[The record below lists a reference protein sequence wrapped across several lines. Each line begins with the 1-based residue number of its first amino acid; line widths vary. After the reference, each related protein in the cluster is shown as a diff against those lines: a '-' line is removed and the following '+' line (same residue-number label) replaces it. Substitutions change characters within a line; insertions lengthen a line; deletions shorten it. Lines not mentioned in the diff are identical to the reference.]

1 MKHLLAAAAIALVL
15 PAASH
20 AASAVDDD
28 FADGVR
34 GPLWTLLQDDPA
46 ALSLA
51 ELNGRLEVLATQGGD
66 ANNDA
71 LYLSN
76 GPAGFRL
83 STAADFSIALDY
95 DFGAFQSGG
104 AFGSAL
110 ALDFGVGRDLA
121 GTDSAAIGFGRVGGF
136 PLPFAL
142 AALHRTDDAQTTDAT
157 AFPLGTAGTFLL
169 TYDAAGDD
177 LSLGLDGQA
186 PLFTLADTVRGV
198 WGTDALYVSFGAR
211 GSGFGLTSGDA
222 FVDSFAVRSGSLVL
236 VPEPAS
242 LGLIGLAALGLG
254 RRRKKILLPTPA
266 ARR

>member
-1 MKHLLAAAAIALVL
+1 MKHLLAATAVALFL
-15 PAASH
+15 PAAAR

-28 FADGVR
+28 FFDGTR
-34 GPLWTLLQDDPA
+34 APQWSLLQDDPA

-51 ELNGRLEVLATQGGD
+51 EQNGRLEVLATGAGN
-66 ANNDA
+66 ANDDA

-83 STAADFSIALDY
+83 STAADFSVALDY
-95 DFGAFQSGG
+95 DFGSFQSGG

-110 ALDFGVGRDLA
+110 ALDFGVGRDLD

-142 AALHRTDDAQTTDAT
+142 AALHRTDDVQTTDAT
-157 AFPLGTAGTFLL
+157 AFPLLSSDTFLL

-198 WGTDALYVSFGAR
+198 WGAEALYVSFGAR
-211 GSGFGLTSGDA
+211 GSGFATASGDA
-222 FVDSFAVRSGSLVL
+222 FVDNFAVRSGLVL

-242 LGLIGLAALGLG
+242 AALLGLPGLGLI
-254 RRRKKILLPTPA
+254 RRRRPAPRHLTPSA
-266 ARR
+266 